1 MRGMLEYAR
10 PRRRTSGA
18 VDVSSVA
25 QRASNMLRDQGALR
39 GVTLHESFGVALPPL
54 SGDRH
59 EMEQVFVNLLL
70 NAVDAL
76 DGKGDI
82 FFVTQCV
89 PFSEIFGPA
98 RRADD
103 PRGINMVREQSARL
117 RAWLN
122 SVGEP
127 TRVMKIIVADNGPGV
142 PVTDSE
148 RVFDP
153 FYTTKDPNK
162 GTGLGLA
169 IVSRII
175 ESMGGTI
182 WVRQARE
189 GGAAFMIYFP
199 VSEGATADTAAPAAA
214 PA

>member
-1 MRGMLEYAR
+1 
-10 PRRRTSGA
+10 
-18 VDVSSVA
+18 
-25 QRASNMLRDQGALR
+25 
-39 GVTLHESFGVALPPL
+39 
-54 SGDRH
+54 
-59 EMEQVFVNLLL
+59 
-70 NAVDAL
+70 
-76 DGKGDI
+76 
-82 FFVTQCV
+82 
-89 PFSEIFGPA
+89 
-98 RRADD
+98 
-103 PRGINMVREQSARL
+103 
-117 RAWLN
+117 
-122 SVGEP
+122 
-127 TRVMKIIVADNGPGV
+127 MKVIVADNGPGV

-199 VSEGATADTAAPAAA
+199 VTEGATETTGPVAVVA
-214 PA
+214 